1 MRLIRSVTILSMLF
15 PAAAFGHGEASNPA
29 ASAARSIDF
38 PDTNEYLTIVVDPHT
53 HSVFSDGHVWPRI
66 RIGEALRDGL
76 DAIAIT
82 EHLEYQPHLADIP
95 HRDRNRS
102 YQQAVEAAG
111 TSELVV
117 IAGSEITRSAPVGHM
132 NALFI
137 QDANKLVQFG
147 EPTDASDVSANYE
160 RANQWPAQEAVV
172 NANAQDAFVFWNH
185 SWWSDRTPNAR
196 TELTDFH
203 KNNIEKGL
211 LHGIEI
217 ANGGTYSEES
227 FQIALDNDLT
237 LIGVSDV
244 HNLIDWDY
252 TPHEGGHR
260 PVTLVFAKEKT
271 QAAIRE
277 ALFDQRT
284 VVWFK
289 NLLVGR
295 EKVLTPL
302 LEASLTLKSAAY
314 AGTSEVVVVSLSNQ
328 SDADLQLLNTTRHT
342 FVGGADLIEVPAHD
356 TFQFGVK
363 RAEKSPN
370 LTLKFDVQ
378 NALSAPKQHP
388 SIQFS
393 TQLAEQITPAD

>member
-1 MRLIRSVTILSMLF
+1 MRLIRPVTILSMLF
-15 PAAAFGHGEASNPA
+15 PVVALGHGTAGNP
-29 ASAARSIDF
+29 SGSESRRIDF
-38 PDTNEYLTIVVDPHT
+38 PDTHEYLTMVVDPHT

-95 HRDRNRS
+95 HADRNRS
-102 YQQAVEAAG
+102 YLQAVEAAG
-111 TSELVV
+111 DNELVV

-132 NALFI
+132 NAIFI
-137 QDANKLVQFG
+137 EDANKLVQFG
-147 EPTDASDVSANYE
+147 DPTDVADTSANYD
-160 RANQWPAQEAVV
+160 RASQWPALTAVE

-185 SWWSDRTPNAR
+185 SWWSSETPNGR
-196 TELTDFH
+196 TALTDFQ

-217 ANGGTYSEES
+217 ANGNTYSEEA

-252 TPHEGGHR
+252 KPHEGGHR

-271 QAAIRE
+271 AAAIRE
-277 ALFDQRT
+277 ALFEQRT

-289 NLLVGR
+289 NLLIGR
-295 EKVLTPL
+295 DDVLAPL
-302 LEASLTLKSAAY
+302 LEASLTLESAQY
-314 AGTSEVVVVSLSNQ
+314 IGESEMIRVSLANH
-328 SDADLQLLNTTRHT
+328 SDANFQLLNTTEYT
-342 FVGGADLIEVPAHD
+342 FTSQSDLIEVAAHD
-356 TFQFGVK
+356 TLEFTVK
-363 RAEKSPN
+363 RAKKSN
-370 LTLKFDVQ
+370 VLTLEFDVQ
-378 NALSAPKQHP
+378 NALTAPKKHA

-393 TQLAEQITPAD
+393 AQLAD